1 MIIIRILLES
11 NVLLLAFNRFSK
23 TLKEIERMFTIFS
36 YQAISIHSFEMIYRD
51 FRNENIFKKNIFL

>member
-36 YQAISIHSFEMIYRD
+36 YQAISIQSFEMIYRD